1 MKFSFIIP
9 VYKVEAYL
17 ENCIDS
23 ILCQTYQDFE
33 VILIDDGSPDKC
45 PQLCD
50 EFALRTSKI
59 KVIHKKNGGLA
70 SARNEGL
77 KIAKGD
83 YVIFLD
89 SDDWWCDNTAL
100 ERISNK
106 IDDSNPDVV
115 IFASKKFYTIKNK
128 YLEMSTK
135 HASLSCR
142 TSLTIDECISNS
154 LFIAS
159 AWDKVIRKSIL
170 VINSI
175 QFVEGLLS
183 EDIEWCC
190 QLLTLNLKYATIDG
204 FIHVYRQQN
213 LTSITAN
220 ITNKNFDDDIYIL
233 NKFEKIAKSTNNI
246 ALFNFLALEFVLIL
260 AVTDKVQGKH
270 GQEIIKEFEKFFYLL
285 KYNAYPR
292 VATVSKLRFLG
303 YSLVRKMLI
312 WYSNSKS

>member
-17 ENCIDS
+17 EDCINS

-33 VILIDDGSPDKC
+33 IILIDDGSPDKC

-59 KVIHKKNGGLA
+59 KVIHKKNGGLS

-77 KIAKGD
+77 KIANGD
-83 YVIFLD
+83 YIIFLD
-89 SDDWWCDNTAL
+89 SDDWWCDNAAL

-106 IDDSNPDVV
+106 INDSNPDII
-115 IFASKKFYTIKNK
+115 IFASKKFYTIKNQ
-128 YLEMSTK
+128 YEEMPTR
-135 HASLSCR
+135 HASLSNR
-142 TSLTIDECISNS
+142 ASLTIDECISNS
-154 LFIAS
+154 LFVAS
-159 AWDKVIRKSIL
+159 SWDKVIRKSIL
-170 VINSI
+170 VTNNI
-175 QFVEGLLS
+175 QFVDGLLS

-190 QLLTLNLKYATIDG
+190 KLLTLNLRFATVNG

-213 LTSITAN
+213 IASLTAN
-220 ITNKNFDDDIYIL
+220 ITNKNFEDDLLIF

-260 AVTDKVQGKH
+260 AVTDKVQGKR
-270 GQEIIKEFEKFFYLL
+270 GREIVKEFQKYFYLL

-292 VATVSKLRFLG
+292 VATVSKIRFLG
-303 YSLVRKMLI
+303 YYLLRKVLI
-312 WYSNSKS
+312 WYVNSKS